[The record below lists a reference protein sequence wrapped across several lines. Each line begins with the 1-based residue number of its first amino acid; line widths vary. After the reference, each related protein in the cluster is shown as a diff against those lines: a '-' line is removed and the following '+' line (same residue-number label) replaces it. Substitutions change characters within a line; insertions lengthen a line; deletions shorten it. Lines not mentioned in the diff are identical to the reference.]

1 MIVKAKVDIKTLE
14 FMLDLP
20 QSFVIKD
27 ISTTEETAVLTVET
41 DDQSIPEQFSLVYE
55 SDEYGNVVLTR
66 FGEIAND

>member
-27 ISTTEETAVLTVET
+27 VDITDETAVLTIET
-41 DDQSIPEQFSLVYE
+41 DDSETPAEFSLVYG
-55 SDEYGNVVLTR
+55 SDDYGNVALTG
-66 FGEIAND
+66 FGELND